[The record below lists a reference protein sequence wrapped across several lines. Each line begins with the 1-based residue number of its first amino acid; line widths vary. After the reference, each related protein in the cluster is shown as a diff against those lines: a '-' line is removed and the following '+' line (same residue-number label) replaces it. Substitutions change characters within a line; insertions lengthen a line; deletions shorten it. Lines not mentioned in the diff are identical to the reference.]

1 MSAGTRLEPGAA
13 VPVRVTRGA
22 EYTGSSEFPDSVLVE
37 LFDLDGE
44 LLAESRFD
52 SVDTAATLPPV
63 ELPDLAAGAYRLRAT
78 YFDGDTVVATNA
90 VTVFIVAGEFAIRG
104 LTTYPA
110 SSRPG
115 ADSLLS
121 ATLRVPDGVDPYLEW
136 LVDGTVVRS
145 GPYSETGSTIAIS
158 APVAQGIYSVR
169 VNLYPLWDSRIDFA
183 TVEPVAT
190 FRSELVVSN
199 APVRSA
205 SDLGPRE
212 RFFSLYHLQGTFEES
227 GSRAGMF
234 PSISFAGRPDP
245 ALSLAAL
252 DDVFGYRFDGSA
264 ALVLPG
270 VAWPAIDGA
279 LAPAS
284 FTLRV
289 HAESPGDE
297 SSTDD
302 TAADD
307 AAADDAASGAGA
319 EYQTMVSMRA
329 GDSSIARLLLDDSG
343 RVGLVLYGWSLPLWS
358 AHPVLVPGQ
367 SQRITVAVVPDGDRV
382 IVQFRESDRLVS
394 SDIGALPDL
403 SAIPG
408 VRVRRGDSGWGL
420 IEGETR
426 LGATSG
432 GFVGI
437 IDDFGVRFRS
447 DRGDPAADAS
457 MFADSMAAYHE
468 ARLIFA
474 DGFDTAD
481 RRVEVDTDGSV
492 EWTGSAMLLN
502 AGASLRLPQPAG
514 VGTRVLRIEYDG
526 KGEFGVA
533 IADGRQITVAR
544 AASPRAVLRLRFV
557 PLGAASEPAG
567 GSESQERAGS
577 LDEPEVRVLRDGSLQ
592 VTVRV
597 AAVADGATDS
607 ASTVTITRRQTADGP
622 MEIRSVLAFRDE

>member
-22 EYTGSSEFPDSVLVE
+22 EYTGSPDLPDSVLVE

-44 LLAESRFD
+44 LLAESRFE
-52 SVDTAATLPPV
+52 SVDSAATLPLV
-63 ELPDLAAGAYRLRAT
+63 ELPDLDAGAYRLRAT
-78 YFDGDTVVATNA
+78 YFDGDTVVATNS

-121 ATLRVPDGVDPYLEW
+121 ATLRIPDGVDPYLEW

-145 GPYSETGSTIAIS
+145 GPHSETGSTIAIS
-158 APVAQGIYSVR
+158 APVAQGIYTVR
-169 VNLYPLWDSRIDFA
+169 VNLYPLWDPRIDFA

-190 FRSELVVSN
+190 FRSELVVSS

-205 SDLGPRE
+205 SDLGPPE
-212 RFFSLYHLQGTFEES
+212 RFFALYHLQGTFEES

-270 VAWPAIDGA
+270 VAWPVIDGA

-289 HAESPGDE
+289 HAEPAADDAVA
-297 SSTDD
+297 DD

-307 AAADDAASGAGA
+307 AGSGAGA
-319 EYQTMVSMRA
+319 EYQTMVSMHVA
-329 GDSSIARLLLDDSG
+329 ESPIARLLLDDSG
-343 RVGLVLYGWSLPLWS
+343 RIGLVLHGWSLPLWS
-358 AHPVLVPGQ
+358 AHPVLIPGQ
-367 SQRITVAVVPDGDRV
+367 SQRITVALVPDGDRV
-382 IVQFRESDRLVS
+382 IVQFRASDRLVS

-408 VRVRRGDSGWGL
+408 VRVRRDDSGWGL

-426 LGATSG
+426 LGATTG

-457 MFADSMAAYHE
+457 MFVDSMAAYHE
-468 ARLIFA
+468 GRLIFA

-481 RRVEVDTDGSV
+481 RRVEVDTDGGV
-492 EWTGSAMLLN
+492 EWTGSSMLLN
-502 AGASLRLPQPAG
+502 AGGSLRLPQPAG

-526 KGEFGVA
+526 DGEFGVA
-533 IADGRQITVAR
+533 IADGRQITVDR
-544 AASPRAVLRLRFV
+544 AASPRAVLRLRFA
-557 PLGAASEPAG
+557 PLGAVNEPDG
-567 GSESQERAGS
+567 GSGAQERTGS
-577 LDEPEVRVLRDGSLQ
+577 HDEPEIRVLRDGSLQ

-597 AAVADGATDS
+597 AATADGATDS

-622 MEIRSVLAFRDE
+622 IEIRSVLAFRDE